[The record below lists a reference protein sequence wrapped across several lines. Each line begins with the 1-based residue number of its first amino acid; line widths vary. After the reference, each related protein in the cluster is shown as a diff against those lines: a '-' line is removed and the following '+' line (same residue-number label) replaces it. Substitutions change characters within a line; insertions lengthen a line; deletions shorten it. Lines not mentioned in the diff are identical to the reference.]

1 MREWGTREG
10 GRGNAHPARRR
21 VGGAGRS
28 RVSAPPPPCP
38 GRGGERGA
46 APPARAAIASLRA
59 AWAVPLDKGD
69 SRIAP
74 ERSDGRSGG
83 GCSVRRGSTLRR
95 PALLRRAAL
104 LALLLAAGGAEA
116 QSARLYVLADTVEAG
131 ERFEVA
137 VAVDHA
143 PGRQT
148 AFPDV
153 PPVDPEA
160 APLLAFGDAEA
171 FAVRRL
177 PPTVRGRVRTDS
189 AVYTVAAFAVD
200 SARVGPVTVRVGGGA
215 DTASVSTGVAV
226 LPVRSLLEGAPP
238 YEPAPLGPPDDFP
251 SAAPVW
257 IALGVLGALVL
268 GGAAWWAIR
277 VLRQPREQGGVA
289 PYPAALARLAA
300 LDQEAPRT
308 PAEVEAHVVAVRAV
322 LRAYLAGR
330 LGLPALESTTAEL
343 DADLRA
349 DARVPGHAADAVRA
363 ALLPAD
369 LVAFAGARP
378 APPAVAAL
386 RDRTRAAVEAVEG
399 GMGDGEGW
407 RDGQNA
413 GRDPSLIP
421 HPPSLPA

>member
-1 MREWGTREG
+1 MRIGGPRTG
-10 GRGNAHPARRR
+10 GRGGLPACRAGR
-21 VGGAGRS
+21 GGAGRS
-28 RVSAPPPPCP
+28 R
-38 GRGGERGA
+38 RA
-46 APPARAAIASLRA
+46 APPRPAAPPR
-59 AWAVPLDKGD
+59 WAV
-69 SRIAP
+69 
-74 ERSDGRSGG
+74 
-83 GCSVRRGSTLRR
+83 
-95 PALLRRAAL
+95 L

-116 QSARLYVLADTVEAG
+116 QSARLYVLADTVGVG

-148 AFPDV
+148 AFPAV
-153 PPVDPEA
+153 PSESPEA
-160 APLLAFGDAEA
+160 APLVAFGDAEA

-177 PPTVRGRVRTDS
+177 PPDLRGRVRTDS

-200 SARVGPVTVRVGGGA
+200 SAQVGPVEVRVDTVTVATGA
-215 DTASVSTGVAV
+215 VWV
-226 LPVRSLLEGAPP
+226 PVRSLLEGAPP
-238 YEPAPLGPPDDFP
+238 HEPAEIGSVDEFP

-257 IALGVLGALVL
+257 VALGVLGLLVL
-268 GGAAWWAIR
+268 VGAGWWAVR
-277 VLRQPREQGGVA
+277 VLRQPKERGGAA

-300 LDQEAPRT
+300 LDREAPGT

-330 LGLPALESTTAEL
+330 LGLPALESTSREL
-343 DADLRA
+343 DAAMRA

-399 GMGDGEGW
+399 GMRGMGDEETGTGKKGGRGGAARHE
-407 RDGQNA
+407 RADGA
-413 GRDPSLIP
+413 GNGGPAVPSGQPL
-421 HPPSLPA
+421 S

>member
-1 MREWGTREG
+1 MPAPPGADTASRVPTGALPEG
-10 GRGNAHPARRR
+10 GAVREEFPSWTPVRSAKP
-21 VGGAGRS
+21 GGA
-28 RVSAPPPPCP
+28 
-38 GRGGERGA
+38 RGGGPDE
-46 APPARAAIASLRA
+46 
-59 AWAVPLDKGD
+59 
-69 SRIAP
+69 
-74 ERSDGRSGG
+74 
-83 GCSVRRGSTLRR
+83 RRGSATTSTPR
-95 PALLRRAAL
+95 PALLYGAAL
-104 LALLLAAGGAEA
+104 LVLLAAGGAEA
-116 QSARLYVLADTVEAG
+116 QTARLHVLADTVEAG

-160 APLLAFGDAEA
+160 TPLLTFGDAEA

-215 DTASVSTGVAV
+215 DTATVSTGVAV
-226 LPVRSLLEGAPP
+226 LPVRSLLDGAPP
-238 YEPAPLGPPDDFP
+238 YEPAALGPPDDFP

-257 IALGVLGALVL
+257 IALGVFAALLL

-277 VLRQPREQGGVA
+277 VLRQPRELGGAA

-322 LRAYLAGR
+322 LRAYLADR

-343 DADLRA
+343 DADMRA

-399 GMGDGEGW
+399 ALRAREEGGGTGHEGGRAGSDGADVSVET
-407 RDGQNA
+407 
-413 GRDPSLIP
+413 PSPIP
-421 HPPSLPA
+421 RPPSP